1 MWETSNWTPW
11 YERKLTVAL
20 HKNGVNRVVTLQKTR
35 WKWLIVAVVVLAAI
49 IAGVIGSI
57 KPDSNVVLTELNS
70 IEELRARFNQ
80 DKGTPRLLLLLSP
93 T

>member
-1 MWETSNWTPW
+1 MTFL
-11 YERKLTVAL
+11 K
-20 HKNGVNRVVTLQKTR
+20 KR
-35 WKWLIVAVVVLAAI
+35 WKWLVIAVVLVAAI

-80 DKGTPRLLLLLSP
+80 DKGAPRLLLLLSP

>member
-1 MWETSNWTPW
+1 MKW
-11 YERKLTVAL
+11 
-20 HKNGVNRVVTLQKTR
+20 QDTR
-35 WKWLIVAVVVLAAI
+35 WKWLVIAVVVGAAI
-49 IAGVIGSI
+49 CAGVIGSL
-57 KPDSNVVLTELNS
+57 KPSSDVPLTDLNN

>member
-1 MWETSNWTPW
+1 MKSQS
-11 YERKLTVAL
+11 
-20 HKNGVNRVVTLQKTR
+20 LQNSR
-35 WKWLIVAVVVLAAI
+35 WKWLIIALVILAAI

-57 KPDSNVVLTELNS
+57 KPNANVGLADLHD
-70 IEELRARFNQ
+70 IEELRTRFNQ

>member
-1 MWETSNWTPW
+1 MTFL
-11 YERKLTVAL
+11 K
-20 HKNGVNRVVTLQKTR
+20 KR
-35 WKWLIVAVVVLAAI
+35 WKWLVIAVVLVAAI

>member
-1 MWETSNWTPW
+1 MS
-11 YERKLTVAL
+11 
-20 HKNGVNRVVTLQKTR
+20 RVVTLQKTR

>member
-1 MWETSNWTPW
+1 M
-11 YERKLTVAL
+11 
-20 HKNGVNRVVTLQKTR
+20 TLQKTR
-35 WKWLIVAVVVLAAI
+35 WKWLIIAVVVLAAI

-70 IEELRARFNQ
+70 VEDLRARFNQ
-80 DKGTPRLLLLLSP
+80 DEGTPRLLLLLSP

>member
-1 MWETSNWTPW
+1 MIQ
-11 YERKLTVAL
+11 LVAL
-20 HKNGVNRVVTLQKTR
+20 QNSR
-35 WKWLIVAVVVLAAI
+35 WRWLIIAAVVVAAI

-57 KPDSNVVLTELNS
+57 KPDSDVVLTDLNS

-80 DKGTPRLLLLLSP
+80 DKGTTRLLLLLSP

>member
-1 MWETSNWTPW
+1 M
-11 YERKLTVAL
+11 
-20 HKNGVNRVVTLQKTR
+20 KNSSLQNSR
-35 WKWLIVAVVVLAAI
+35 WKWLIIASVAVAAL

-57 KPDSNVVLTELNS
+57 KPKSNVALTDLNN

-80 DKGTPRLLLLLSP
+80 DKGEPRLLLLLSP

>member
-1 MWETSNWTPW
+1 
-11 YERKLTVAL
+11 
-20 HKNGVNRVVTLQKTR
+20 VTLQKTR
-35 WKWLIVAVVVLAAI
+35 WKWLILAVVVLAAI

-57 KPDSNVVLTELNS
+57 KPDSNVILTELNS